1 VAHEVTLQ
9 IKKFDWGLNKQ
20 QIRSQHMPTL
30 THQKVSDYYGK
41 VLQTKKDL
49 KTNACCTFDKMPA
62 YVKEPL
68 KLIEEEIQTK
78 FYGCGAPIPLVLN
91 GMKILDLGCGTGRD
105 CFVLSYFVG
114 EEGEVVGVD
123 MTDEQLEV
131 GNRYLPLQTKK
142 FGYKSPNVRFVQG
155 YIEDL
160 AAIDLPDDYFDIVI
174 SNCVVNLSPDK
185 PSVLKE
191 VYRVLKEGGEFFF
204 SDVYAD
210 RRLPLWAQKDPVLL
224 GECLGGALYWKDF
237 ERLAKKIGFN
247 DPRIYACSKIDLLDQ
262 ETIDKIGFAHFN
274 SITYRLFKLDKLEDT
289 CEDYG
294 QVATYRGT
302 IEESPHRFMLDNHHI
317 FEDGKPMLVCSNT
330 ASMIKDTRLSMHF
343 EVTGDLSVHY
353 GLFDGCSED
362 SPVILPDKPAGGC
375 C

>member
-1 VAHEVTLQ
+1 M
-9 IKKFDWGLNKQ
+9 
-20 QIRSQHMPTL
+20 STL
-30 THQKVSDYYGK
+30 THQKVSEYYGK

-49 KTNACCTFDKMPA
+49 KTSACCSLDKMPA

-68 KLIEEEIQTK
+68 KLIEDEIQTK
-78 FYGCGAPIPLVLN
+78 FYGCGAPIPLVLE
-91 GMKILDLGCGTGRD
+91 GMKVLDLGCGTGRD

-114 EEGEVVGVD
+114 ESGEVVGVD

-131 GNRYLPLQTKK
+131 GNRYLPVQTEK
-142 FGYKSPNVRFVQG
+142 FGFKKANVRFVQG

-160 AAIDLPDDYFDIVI
+160 AAVGLPDNYFDVVI

-191 VYRVLKEGGEFFF
+191 VHRVLKKGGEFFF

-237 ERLAKKIGFN
+237 ERLSKKTGFN

-274 SITYRLFKLDKLEDT
+274 SITYRLFKLEELEDA

-294 QVATYRGT
+294 QVATYKGT
-302 IEESPHRFMLDNHHI
+302 IKESPHHFMLDNHHI
-317 FEDGKPMLVCSNT
+317 FEDKKPMLVCSNT
-330 ASMIKDTRLSMHF
+330 ASMLQDTRISRHF
-343 EVTGDLSVHY
+343 EVKGDLSTHY
-353 GLFDGCSED
+353 GLFDGCGETPLD
-362 SPVILPDKPAGGC
+362 GGADKPIGGC

>member
-1 VAHEVTLQ
+1 M
-9 IKKFDWGLNKQ
+9 N
-20 QIRSQHMPTL
+20 SL

-49 KTNACCTFDKMPA
+49 KTSACCTLEKLPA
-62 YVKEPL
+62 YVREPL

-78 FYGCGAPIPLVLN
+78 FYGCGAPIPLVLKD
-91 GMKILDLGCGTGRD
+91 MKVLDLGCGTGRD
-105 CFVLSYFVG
+105 CFVLSYYVG
-114 EEGEVVGVD
+114 ENGEVVGID

-131 GNRYLPLQTKK
+131 ANRYLPIQMEK
-142 FGYKSPNVRFVQG
+142 FGYTKTNVSFKQG

-160 AAIDLPDDYFDIVI
+160 KALDLPDNYFDLVI

-191 VYRVLKEGGEFFF
+191 VFRVLKPGGEFFF

-210 RRLPLWAQKDPVLL
+210 RRLPAWAKEDPILL

-237 ERLAKKIGFN
+237 EYLAQQIGFY
-247 DPRIYACSKIDLLDQ
+247 DPRVYACSKIDLFDQ

-274 SITYRLFKLDKLEDT
+274 SITYRLFKINTLENA

-294 QVATYRGT
+294 QVAVYKGT
-302 IEESPHRFMLDNHHI
+302 ILQSPHHFELDNHHL
-317 FEDGKPMLVCSNT
+317 FKKDKPMLVCSNT
-330 ASMIKDTRLSMHF
+330 TMMLENTRLAPHF
-343 EVTGDLSVHY
+343 DIHGDQSVHY
-353 GLFDGCSED
+353 GPFENCGNLQSLSSNPDGC
-362 SPVILPDKPAGGC
+362 C
-375 C
+375 

>member
-1 VAHEVTLQ
+1 
-9 IKKFDWGLNKQ
+9 
-20 QIRSQHMPTL
+20 MPTL
-30 THQKVSDYYGK
+30 THQKVSEYYGK

-49 KTNACCTFDKMPA
+49 KTSACCSLDKVPA

-68 KLIEEEIQTK
+68 KLIEDEIQTK
-78 FYGCGAPIPLVLN
+78 FYGCGAPIPLVLD
-91 GMKILDLGCGTGRD
+91 GMKVLDLGCGTGRD

-131 GNRYLPLQTKK
+131 GNRYLPVQTEK
-142 FGYKSPNVRFVQG
+142 FGFKKANVRFVQG

-160 AAIDLPDDYFDIVI
+160 AAIDLPDNYFDIVI

-185 PSVLKE
+185 PSVLSE
-191 VYRVLKEGGEFFF
+191 VYRVLKKGGEFFF

-210 RRLPLWAQKDPVLL
+210 RRLPRWARKDPVLL

-237 ERLAKKIGFN
+237 ERLVKKIGFN
-247 DPRIYACSKIDLLDQ
+247 DPRTYACSKIDLLDQ

-274 SITYRLFKLDKLEDT
+274 SITYRLFKLEELEDA

-294 QVATYRGT
+294 QVATYKGT
-302 IEESPHRFMLDNHHI
+302 VKESPHHFMLDNHHN
-317 FEDGKPMLVCSNT
+317 FESGKPVLVCSNT
-330 ASMIKDTRLSMHF
+330 AGMLTETRFSRHF
-343 EVTGDLSVHY
+343 EVKGDLSVHY
-353 GLFDGCSED
+353 GLFAGCGEVPLETPS
-362 SPVILPDKPAGGC
+362 DKPIGGC